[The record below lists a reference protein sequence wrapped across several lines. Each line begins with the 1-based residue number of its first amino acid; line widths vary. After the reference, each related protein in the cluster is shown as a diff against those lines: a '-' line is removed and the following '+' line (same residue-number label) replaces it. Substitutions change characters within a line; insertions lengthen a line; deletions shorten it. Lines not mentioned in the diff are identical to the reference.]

1 MFEILWKVK
10 SWVTFYFFINIQFSC
25 LHIAEDVL
33 KEGVLIKT
41 FPPESYTI
49 KNLDDAWALLETE
62 DGQER

>member
-1 MFEILWKVK
+1 MDGYTI
-10 SWVTFYFFINIQFSC
+10 FSC